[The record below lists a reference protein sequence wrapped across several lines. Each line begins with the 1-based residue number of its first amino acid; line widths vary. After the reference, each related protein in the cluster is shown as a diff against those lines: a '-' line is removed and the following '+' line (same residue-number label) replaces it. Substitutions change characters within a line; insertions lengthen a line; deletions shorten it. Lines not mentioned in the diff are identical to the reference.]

1 MCYFTPPSLHSP
13 PPAMPWSTWPPF
25 SLFVCQPKDRGQRPS
40 SLPEVHFGSGLL
52 SLLQRARCTS
62 SNVVS
67 LWCSF
72 DLRIIFS
79 DSGPRGWLV
88 GKELLGN
95 AFYLTTKQVTA
106 CVFQSVTCCV
116 GVCMY
121 FHLHHEPT
129 TGGALPS
136 RHCWGVGNHERERSQ
151 FFYWVPLRSG
161 DHQNHPHNPVSQF
174 QFHQYF
180 HIYAEKLHR
189 WNLTAAKQSAWRR
202 TPAAWS
208 RPTKEESSAIM
219 LRWLTNLLKIK
230 PVKVA

>member
-13 PPAMPWSTWPPF
+13 PPAMLWSTWPPF

-40 SLPEVHFGSGLL
+40 SLPEIHLGAGLL

-72 DLRIIFS
+72 HLRIIFS

-151 FFYWVPLRSG
+151 LFYWVPLRPG
-161 DHQNHPHNPVSQF
+161 DDQNNPGLHSFNFISINTFMQRNFTGEIWLLQDDQLEGGPQRRDRHPPRRS
-174 QFHQYF
+174 
-180 HIYAEKLHR
+180 HR
-189 WNLTAAKQSAWRR
+189 RLC
-202 TPAAWS
+202 
-208 RPTKEESSAIM
+208 
-219 LRWLTNLLKIK
+219 
-230 PVKVA
+230 